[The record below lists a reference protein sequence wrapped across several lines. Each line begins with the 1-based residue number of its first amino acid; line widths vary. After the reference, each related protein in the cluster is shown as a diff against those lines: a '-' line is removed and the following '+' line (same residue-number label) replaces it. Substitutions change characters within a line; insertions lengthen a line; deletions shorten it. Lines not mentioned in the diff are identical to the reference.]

1 MTIQL
6 FMAPITPVRV
16 GRLNPSIVLR
26 IALTVA
32 AFTLA
37 IVPAFAG
44 DKPVLRGDVT
54 ATGDVLTLGDLV
66 HGIGGPVAARPLFR
80 APALGETGTIQAK
93 RILEAA
99 DILGVAGVETEGR
112 AQVTVTRA
120 ARRFGV
126 ADIEAAVKQALEL
139 RHGLDARPLS
149 IVFDGTPAL
158 LVAPDVKAPLS
169 VEEVV
174 YDRRSRRVS
183 ALMVVST
190 APGERRAATR
200 VTGSLVEL
208 AEVAVLNRTLA
219 RGDVVQ
225 ASDLTIERRSRD
237 TLPADLQAE
246 TTGLVGRVARRALA
260 AGNLVRTGDL
270 ARPELVAKG
279 DTVTIVYEV
288 PGMVLTLRG
297 RANEAGAE
305 GDTIAVTNPQSKK
318 ILQAQV
324 VAPGKV
330 SVSAPMPGPVAVR

>member
-16 GRLNPSIVLR
+16 GRVNPSIVLR

-37 IVPAFAG
+37 IVPAFAA

-54 ATGDVLTLGDLV
+54 ATADVLTLGDLV
-66 HGIGGPVAARPLFR
+66 HGIGGPVAERPLFR

-99 DILGVAGVETEGR
+99 GTLGIAGVETEGR
-112 AQVTVTRA
+112 AQVTVTRS

-126 ADIEAAVKQALEL
+126 AEIEAAVKQALEL

-149 IVFDGTPAL
+149 IVFDGTPTL
-158 LVAPDVKAPLS
+158 LVAPEVKAPLS

-183 ALMVVST
+183 ALMVVSP

-208 AEVAVLNRTLA
+208 AEVAVLNRTLN

-225 ASDLTIERRSRD
+225 ASDVTVERRPRD

-246 TTGLVGRVARRALA
+246 TTGLVGRVARRALV

-330 SVSAPMPGPVAVR
+330 TVSAPMPGPVAVR